1 MTPASPPSWADA
13 GGPRAVEMER
23 RYWSWG
29 NAKALLILL
38 GLIAGLAILA
48 LWLLEIPGMVSP
60 EPDSILGAVVA
71 FLLIFFLSMF
81 LPEYVESFL
90 DAALRLEGDLA
101 TYSWRHAESV
111 EVLLDSTALVEVSM
125 ASGRGVGRVVPD
137 DIAGYTFEGP
147 GTNMEVSV
155 DKGFDREDLVRIWP
169 DVLAAAC
176 RYRTAVGPN
185 LRRLV
190 EAAHASTHEVHVTMS
205 PEGAGPVSLE
215 ELLKDQDDSSAPSK
229 EVVTICERNP
239 PRAA

>member
-1 MTPASPPSWADA
+1 MSTMLPSQGDGVTPASPPSWADA
-13 GGPRAVEMER
+13 GGPRAVEIER
-23 RYWSWG
+23 KYWFWR
-29 NAKALLILL
+29 NVKALLILL

-176 RYRTAVGPN
+176 RGHTKVGPN
-185 LRRLV
+185 LQHIV
-190 EAAHASTHEVHVTMS
+190 ESVYGSTHELH
-205 PEGAGPVSLE
+205 
-215 ELLKDQDDSSAPSK
+215 
-229 EVVTICERNP
+229 I
-239 PRAA
+239 RAISDGDGGMTLTESREA